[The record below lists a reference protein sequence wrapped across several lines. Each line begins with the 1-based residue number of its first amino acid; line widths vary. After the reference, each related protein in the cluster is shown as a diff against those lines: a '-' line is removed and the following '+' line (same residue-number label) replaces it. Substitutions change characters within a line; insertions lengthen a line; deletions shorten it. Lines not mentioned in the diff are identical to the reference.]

1 MKPNLLIRIAKLVEE
16 VGLVDQ
22 YQTVSVYLDAIQMRD
37 YRFLDEFMELAPK
50 FLVQLLLRQKR
61 LKFDRTDRSDS
72 FYPEKWMV
80 VWKDITVY
88 AVHIIETVNIFV
100 DQYEIVLSFD
110 YDRFME
116 PGDIARSFNLIKY
129 MNDDNNFT
137 NVEDLVIHN
146 IDWEFETT
154 EE

>member
-37 YRFLDEFMELAPK
+37 YQFLDEFMELAPK